1 MILSEGE
8 KRSCEQWVTS
18 HAPVIFCD
26 SADTPTYFRDCLV
39 LRYSIYI
46 YIHIYIYMGWFR
58 SQILR
63 AGKLSGIGDTH

>member
-1 MILSEGE
+1 MLMILSEGE

-46 YIHIYIYMGWFR
+46 YIWG
-58 SQILR
+58 
-63 AGKLSGIGDTH
+63 GSGLKYLEMENFLDLVRVTH